1 MRFLLNTIPSFEKRI
16 WWILFG
22 YTVSLFGMG
31 MTEPFLIIYLHRV
44 RDITLS
50 LSGVVIAMISIA
62 GVLAVPVSG
71 WLGDHFGTSRTFI
84 MMLVV
89 NAIGEIAFALANH
102 IECAFV
108 AALVSG
114 TGAAGSWNA
123 LSSILAGSVPASK
136 RNEVFGVAFGLQ
148 NLGVGL
154 GSAFGGAI
162 IHHHSLSSFQ
172 IIFFLD
178 AITFLLFALIGGKWA
193 SIFNMKQK
201 EDGVGESPFDHTKGY
216 RSVLKDKA
224 LLGIAF
230 TYIMIAVMM
239 SGLTTTAF
247 PQWATEQVQTTT
259 DIVGLAFFVN
269 SLVIIAGQ
277 LLMIRLIRNKR
288 RTRATA
294 FTILFLGVG
303 SMMIWISGYIS
314 CTLAVYGL
322 IFALG
327 VIGVGETML
336 FSSLPALVNDLALDA
351 LRNRYNAIFNLSW
364 QAGAVIGPPLAGVAL
379 GANLK
384 GFLFLLFI
392 FITALLIPFTVWL
405 ERFIPIKINRGD

>member
-1 MRFLLNTIPSFEKRI
+1 M
-16 WWILFG
+16 W
-22 YTVSLFGMG
+22 
-31 MTEPFLIIYLHRV
+31 
-44 RDITLS
+44 
-50 LSGVVIAMISIA
+50 
-62 GVLAVPVSG
+62 
-71 WLGDHFGTSRTFI
+71 
-84 MMLVV
+84 
-89 NAIGEIAFALANH
+89 
-102 IECAFV
+102 
-108 AALVSG
+108 
-114 TGAAGSWNA
+114 
-123 LSSILAGSVPASK
+123 
-136 RNEVFGVAFGLQ
+136 
-148 NLGVGL
+148 
-154 GSAFGGAI
+154 
-162 IHHHSLSSFQ
+162 
-172 IIFFLD
+172 
-178 AITFLLFALIGGKWA
+178 
-193 SIFNMKQK
+193 
-201 EDGVGESPFDHTKGY
+201 GESPFDHTKGY

-239 SGLTTTAF
+239 SGLTTAAF

-259 DIVGLAFFVN
+259 GIVGLAFFVN

-288 RTRATA
+288 RTRVTA

-314 CTLAVYGL
+314 YTLAVYGL

-336 FSSLPALVNDLALDA
+336 FSSLPALVNDLASDA
-351 LRNRYNAIFNLSW
+351 LRNRYNAVFNLSW

-405 ERFIPIKINRGD
+405 ERFIPIKINKGD